1 MQSISHVVTAAQQRY
16 PIPNIDFTHLLLTVG
31 KGGVWI
37 KVGDSNVTVAPRV
50 EGAIYIPPE
59 TVIELPSR
67 IINFEELTHYAVV
80 SHTADTHININWEW
94 NPMTEMDLLVNIH
107 DCLME
112 SMRRTWGDA
121 AHPHYPLQHE
131 QHIDEEEFPPG
142 Y

>member
-1 MQSISHVVTAAQQRY
+1 MNFPVMQFNLRKLSIISQRSQIY
-16 PIPNIDFTHLLLTVG
+16 YIRINDLTSLKVRILLCN
-31 KGGVWI
+31 
-37 KVGDSNVTVAPRV
+37 SE